1 MVMNIFLIL
10 MLVFAFLSVQTR
22 MMRRAVIYLG
32 VFSIVSAMLYF
43 LYQAPDVGLAEAV
56 IGSTL
61 TTILYLVALQKYKV
75 MTVYYVDEND
85 ETREKNKQRKLAQGQ
100 ATSVI
105 NAPILREIE
114 SFCEH
119 KEFEMQIIQTTET
132 YEKLLTHAAHDL
144 IIIRRDEEFYVY
156 ASRQNYLF
164 TDLEELICEDEIDH
178 VHLCLS

>member
-1 MVMNIFLIL
+1 MVMNIFLFL
-10 MLVFAFLSVQTR
+10 MLVFAFLSIQTR

-32 VFSIVSAMLYF
+32 VFSIVSAMIYF

-61 TTILYLVALQKYKV
+61 TTILYLVALQKYRI

-85 ETREKNKQRKLAQGQ
+85 EINEKNKKKRLAQGQ
-100 ATSVI
+100 ATRVISV
-105 NAPILREIE
+105 PILREIE
-114 SFCEH
+114 AFCEI

-132 YEKLLTHAAHDL
+132 YEKLLTHAFHDL
-144 IIIRRDEEFYVY
+144 IIIRRDDEFYVY

-164 TDLEELICEDEIDH
+164 SDLEKLICEDEIEH